1 MTRPEGSRD
10 ETADK
15 LIHAGIELFG
25 EHGFAGTTT
34 RMVAEA
40 AHSNIGS
47 IAYYFG
53 NKRGLYL
60 ACAGHIAARM
70 RQIFLL
76 DVSTENRDWLAGLNK
91 QQARVRLEQMVRR
104 MVRLFS
110 REEEA
115 RRWLMLVMREQANP
129 SEAFDV
135 LYREAFEVAHVTLTT
150 LIGVVTGRDPTE
162 RRVILEAHTLVGQIV
177 FFLVG
182 RTPLLRRL
190 NCGDHLPEAIA
201 AEAEEVVVAHLAALG
216 RAS

>member
-1 MTRPEGSRD
+1 MIEADGPQD

-25 EHGFAGTTT
+25 EHGFKGTTT
-34 RMVAEA
+34 RMIADA
-40 AHSNIGS
+40 ANSNIGS
-47 IAYYFG
+47 IAYYFD

-60 ACAGHIAARM
+60 ACARHIARRM
-70 RQIFLL
+70 RQVFLL
-76 DVSTENRDWLAGLNK
+76 DNSAESRDRLTGLNK
-91 QQARVRLEQMVRR
+91 QQARLLLEQMARR
-104 MVRLFS
+104 MVRLFT

-135 LYREAFEVAHVTLTT
+135 LYRESFEIAHVTLTT
-150 LIGVVTGRDPTE
+150 LIGTVMDRDPTE
-162 RRVILEAHTLVGQIV
+162 HRVILEAHTLVGQIV

-190 NCGDHLPEAIA
+190 GCGDQLPDDIA
-201 AEAEEVVVAHLAALG
+201 AEAEEVVVAHLSALG
-216 RAS
+216 

>member
-1 MTRPEGSRD
+1 MTEPVGTQD
-10 ETADK
+10 ETAGK
-15 LIHAGIELFG
+15 LIQAGIELFG
-25 EHGFAGTTT
+25 EHGFKGTTT

-60 ACAGHIAARM
+60 ACADHIARRM

-76 DVSTENRDWLAGLNK
+76 DNSIQHRNRLASLDK
-91 QQARVRLEQMVRR
+91 QQARIQLEKMVRR
-104 MVRLFS
+104 MVRLFAQ
-110 REEEA
+110 EQEA

-129 SEAFDV
+129 GEAFDV

-150 LIGVVTGRDPTE
+150 LIGAVMERDPGE
-162 RRVILEAHTLVGQIV
+162 RRVILEAHTLIGQIV

-190 NCGDHLPEAIA
+190 GCGGHLPDDIA
-201 AEAEEVVVAHLAALG
+201 AQAEEVVVAHLSAL
-216 RAS
+216 R